1 MANLQAIIMAGGAGS
16 RLHPYTANFP
26 KPLMPVGERPVLE
39 ILLRQLKH
47 AGISRVVLAVNRTD
61 RLMQTYFGDGERLGM
76 SLGYSAEETP
86 LGTAGHLP
94 IVLDRME
101 PDFLVLNGDLLTTL
115 DFGQL
120 IASHIRHGDAVTIG
134 AHRRLIRSEF
144 GVLETDPAGRLL
156 AYREKPVQEQLVS
169 MGLYALNR
177 EAIRRFLTPG
187 AVLDMPDLIQ
197 AMLGAGVS
205 VRPHSQDC
213 VWMDI
218 GTPGDLA
225 AAQALIAEN
234 PVAFEP
240 GGGA

>member
-39 ILLRQLKH
+39 ILLRQLMH
-47 AGISRVVLAVNRTD
+47 AGISRVVLAVNRSD
-61 RLMQTYFGDGERLGM
+61 RLIQTYFGDGAQLGM
-76 SLGYSAEETP
+76 TLSYSAEETP

-94 IVLDRME
+94 VVLDRME

-120 IASHIRHGDAVTIG
+120 LAAHVRNADAATIG
-134 AHRRLIRSEF
+134 AHRRQVKSAF
-144 GVLETDPAGRLL
+144 GLLETDEAGRLL
-156 AYREKPVQEQLVS
+156 AYIEKPVQQQLVS

-177 EAIRRFLTPG
+177 DAIRGFLTPG
-187 AVLDMPDLIQ
+187 AVLDMHDLVQ
-197 AMLGAGVS
+197 AMLAAGVP
-205 VRPHSQDC
+205 VRPHIQDC

-218 GTPGDLA
+218 GTPDDLA
-225 AAQALIAEN
+225 TAQALIAEN
-234 PVAFEP
+234 PAAFEP

>member
-1 MANLQAIIMAGGAGS
+1 MAMLQAIIMAGGAGS

-39 ILLRQLKH
+39 ILLRRLKH
-47 AGISRVVLAVNRTD
+47 AGISRIVLAVNRSD

-76 SLGYSAEETP
+76 SLCYSAEETP

-94 IVLDRME
+94 LVLDRME

-120 IASHIRHGDAVTIG
+120 IATHIRHGDAATIG

-144 GVLETDPAGRLL
+144 GVLETDPAGRLM
-156 AYREKPVQEQLVS
+156 AYLEKPVQEQLVS

-177 EAIRRFLTPG
+177 EAIRGFLTPG

-197 AMLGAGVS
+197 AMLGAGAS

-234 PVAFEP
+234 PAAFEP